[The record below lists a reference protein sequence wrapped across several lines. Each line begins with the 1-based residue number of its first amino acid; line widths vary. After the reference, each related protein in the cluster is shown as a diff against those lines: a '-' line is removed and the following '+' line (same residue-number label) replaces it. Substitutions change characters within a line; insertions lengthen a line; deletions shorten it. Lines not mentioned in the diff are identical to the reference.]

1 LTGARGRTL
10 GNRKKVGIKPFAQIA
25 DAVHRRSAKII
36 TLEHFY
42 EAMVDRSVLDQQQAP
57 KTTLVKRTIESL
69 ERAAAIREHR

>member
-1 LTGARGRTL
+1 M
-10 GNRKKVGIKPFAQIA
+10 
-25 DAVHRRSAKII
+25 
-36 TLEHFY
+36 LEHFY